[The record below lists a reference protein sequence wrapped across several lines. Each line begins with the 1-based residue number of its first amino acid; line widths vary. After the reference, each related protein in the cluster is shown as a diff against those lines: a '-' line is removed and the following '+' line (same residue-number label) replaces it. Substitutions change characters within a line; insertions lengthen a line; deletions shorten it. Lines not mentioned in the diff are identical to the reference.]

1 MNPIRVIALVL
12 LAAAALLLV
21 LDVLQSMLSNSW
33 NGVALGYLWSVMS
46 PLSLQGFQR
55 FIEDS
60 VSVLLWQKL
69 LLPILMLPSWV
80 LLGILGLLML
90 VFGRRSQD

>member
-1 MNPIRVIALVL
+1 MRLTRL